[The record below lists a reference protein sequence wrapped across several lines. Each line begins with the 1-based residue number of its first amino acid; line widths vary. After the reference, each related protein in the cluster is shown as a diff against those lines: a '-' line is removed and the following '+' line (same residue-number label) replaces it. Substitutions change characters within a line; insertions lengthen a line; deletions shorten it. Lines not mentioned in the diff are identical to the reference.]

1 MNDGRFDD
9 LAAAPCAAG
18 ADLLIALAAHL
29 GTATCDELH
38 ARLDDEARRLFG
50 VGRRDPAA
58 QAHHL
63 AAVMDADL
71 GLHAALGSDCSALML
86 DRVLASGRGHPV
98 VLASIGADLCRRAG
112 LPAGV
117 YSSPERWFI
126 GLGSAQRPV
135 LLDAAL
141 PQGCPRAPG
150 RIRGHCA
157 HEVAFCV
164 LTGLARDHAR
174 RGRHADA
181 RHACRLR
188 LALPIDDEVRASV
201 QRELDELDDC

>member
-29 GTATCDELH
+29 GTATGDELH

-71 GLHAALGSDCSALML
+71 GLRAALGSDCSALML

-126 GLGSAQRPV
+126 GLGSHSGPCCSTPPCRR
-135 LLDAAL
+135 AARVH
-141 PQGCPRAPG
+141 PAGSAVIARTRSHSASSPGSRATTPG
-150 RIRGHCA
+150 
-157 HEVAFCV
+157 
-164 LTGLARDHAR
+164 
-174 RGRHADA
+174 ADA
-181 RHACRLR
+181 TRTPGTPARLR

-201 QRELDELDDC
+201 QRELDELEDA